1 MVQAIVEWKRC
12 GIEARCG
19 IETCN
24 RAFTKM
30 VDTRV
35 TCGETII
42 LNICVKT
49 RLQLKLPFSTNQW
62 IVLENGQY
70 LVESKGGLFVQ
81 GSVLANQ

>member
-49 RLQLKLPFSTNQW
+49 RLKLKIALQ
-62 IVLENGQY
+62 NGQY